1 VNSNAEAVENPISRV
16 QRRKKRRG
24 LFRAIFILAEE
35 IALAPYHQRR
45 LFASHAISQTGKI
58 SSLR

>member
-1 VNSNAEAVENPISRV
+1 
-16 QRRKKRRG
+16 

-45 LFASHAISQTGKI
+45 LFASPAISQTGKI